1 VRVAIPDL
9 YRSKIA
15 YEAAEAEHLMG
26 GLDWGAAV
34 EGVFFFLTQKAVLLI
49 EIFSFLVLRMVVS
62 LYLVCVWCVC
72 RVVCV

>member
-1 VRVAIPDL
+1 MRVAIPDL

-34 EGVFFFLTQKAVLLI
+34 EGVLIFFFYAKSSAVD
-49 EIFSFLVLRMVVS
+49 
-62 LYLVCVWCVC
+62 
-72 RVVCV
+72 